1 MCKFRL
7 IFLVFQILRKKLFMN
22 TKHSMTINCK
32 GTLIDFSKPK
42 IMGILNLT
50 PDSFYDGANYNNI
63 NNALA
68 QCEKMIFEG
77 VDFIDV
83 GAFSSKPAA
92 EEVSEEKEL
101 KRLLPVLEKLV
112 STFPSVFFSVDTFRS
127 RVASEALDC
136 GASLINDIS
145 AGSFDSE
152 MMQTVG
158 KYKVPFIAMH
168 MQGNP
173 RTMQLNPSYTNV
185 VDEIVAF
192 FSRKIKEAL
201 AAGIND
207 IILDPGF
214 GFGKTKTNNFEILK
228 KLDTFQILDKP
239 ILAGVS
245 RKSMI
250 YKTLGI
256 DAASALNGTSVLHA
270 VALSKNAQIL
280 RVHDVK
286 EAKECI
292 NLLEVLQ

>member
-1 MCKFRL
+1 
-7 IFLVFQILRKKLFMN
+7 MN

-112 STFPSVFFSVDTFRS
+112 STFPSVFFSIDTFRS
-127 RVASEALDC
+127 RVAAEALDC
-136 GASLINDIS
+136 GAALINDIS

>member
-1 MCKFRL
+1 
-7 IFLVFQILRKKLFMN
+7 MN

-112 STFPSVFFSVDTFRS
+112 STFPSVFFSIDTFRS
-127 RVASEALDC
+127 RVAAEALDC
-136 GASLINDIS
+136 GAALINDIS

-201 AAGIND
+201 AAGIDD

>member
-1 MCKFRL
+1 
-7 IFLVFQILRKKLFMN
+7 MN

-50 PDSFYDGANYNNI
+50 PDSFYDGGNHNNT

-77 VDFIDV
+77 ADFIDV

-112 STFPSVFFSVDTFRS
+112 ISFPNVFFSIDTFRS
-127 RVASEALDC
+127 KVAAEALDR
-136 GASLINDIS
+136 GAALINDIS
-145 AGSFDSE
+145 AGSFDPE
-152 MMQTVG
+152 MMRTVG
-158 KYKVPFIAMH
+158 RYRVPFIAMH

-173 RTMQLNPSYTNV
+173 RTMQLNPSYTSV
-185 VDEIVAF
+185 IDEIVHF
-192 FSRKIKEAL
+192 FSVKIKEAL
-201 AAGIND
+201 EAGIND

-214 GFGKTKTNNFEILK
+214 GFGKTKTHNFEILK
-228 KLDTFQILDKP
+228 KLDTFQILEKP
-239 ILAGVS
+239 ILTGVS

-256 DAASALNGTSVLHA
+256 DAASALNGTSVLHT

-292 NLLEVLQ
+292 DLLEVIQ